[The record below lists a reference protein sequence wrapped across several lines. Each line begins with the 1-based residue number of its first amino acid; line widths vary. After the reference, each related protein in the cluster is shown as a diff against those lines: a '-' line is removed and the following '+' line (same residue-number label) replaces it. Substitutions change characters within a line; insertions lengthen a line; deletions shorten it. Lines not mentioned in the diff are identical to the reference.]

1 MKLNKTLSLLFLF
14 FIFSGCAINQQSIKS
29 IAQSNSASQIQE
41 YVDVVLKDLIL
52 YKEKLDLRN
61 PKGFNKN
68 ISKEIIAQIKN
79 KQNYI
84 NLIQDG
90 KKLTNYNEY
99 LYYAFDSKDINNRND
114 FLILGIYKLMHNAFS
129 LNKKHQFVA
138 MQYSSFEMLKLY
150 EYLQV
155 LRWKIKTSKDE
166 YGNFLFNTW
175 QNNWQLQLLK
185 KDLND
190 LNVIKDLAYIKD
202 GKESL
207 FDSSNFSFEILI
219 SLMLSNVEHILKKID
234 VEPYEMGF
242 NAIKSFVFIL

>member
-1 MKLNKTLSLLFLF
+1 MNLKKNLFVCFLF
-14 FIFSGCAINQQSIKS
+14 IFFSGCSLNQQSIKS

-68 ISKEIIAQIKN
+68 ISNEIITQIKN
-79 KQNYI
+79 RQNYI

-99 LYYAFDSKDINNRND
+99 LHYAFDSKDINNRND
-114 FLILGIYKLMHNAFS
+114 FLILGIYKLMYSAFS
-129 LNKKHQFVA
+129 LSKKHQFVA

-166 YGNFLFNTW
+166 YGNFMFNTW

-190 LNVIKDLAYIKD
+190 LNVIKDLKYIKE